1 MAPTPLPS
9 CTEVLASSE
18 AQADGPEGLRS
29 LGTTLPTVTGRRK
42 TQTSSRHVQKGRRRK
57 RRVSEEKS

>member
-29 LGTTLPTVTGRRK
+29 LGTPLPTGTGETDTQNKQQAHVERK
-42 TQTSSRHVQKGRRRK
+42 K
-57 RRVSEEKS
+57 EKKTESH

>member
-9 CTEVLASSE
+9 CTEVLASSK

-29 LGTTLPTVTGRRK
+29 LGTILPTGTGETETQNEQEAHAERK
-42 TQTSSRHVQKGRRRK
+42 K
-57 RRVSEEKS
+57 EKKTESQ